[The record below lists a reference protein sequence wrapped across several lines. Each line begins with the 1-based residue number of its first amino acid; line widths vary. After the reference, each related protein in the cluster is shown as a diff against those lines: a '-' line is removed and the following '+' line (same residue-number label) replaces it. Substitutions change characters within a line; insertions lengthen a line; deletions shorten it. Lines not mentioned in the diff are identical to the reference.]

1 MELRSESFFGKER
14 VGLLIVSLTE
24 FDKDDLAGI
33 SELSL
38 IQRSLIAE

>member
-1 MELRSESFFGKER
+1 MEPRSESFFGKER

-24 FDKDDLAGI
+24 LDEDDLVGI

-38 IQRSLIAE
+38 IQRSPIAE